1 MMIFKKSIPRRTFL
15 RGIGASMALPML
27 DAMIPAL
34 AGPSNSAA
42 KIPIRVGYTYSPNG
56 IVNER
61 WCPKVTGSNFE
72 MTDMLKHW
80 TPFRDQLMVLSNLDN
95 GNAQN
100 VSGHIGGSAM
110 FLTGMKPTRSLS
122 DIYCGISVDQVFAN
136 TFGRETPISSLQVCL
151 ENAAEL
157 AGQSSGGYSSAYTNT
172 ISWSSPTTP
181 LPMEH
186 RPREIFERLFGDAG
200 TDPEARKSRIRID
213 QSVLD
218 FVRDDV
224 SRTKR
229 AIGAEDTLKLDEYL
243 DAIRDVELSLKKAE
257 EKTAMTLPEVAKPF
271 GIPAHEE
278 HLRLMYDLLVLAFQ
292 TDMTRVFTFM
302 MAREYSE
309 LVFTQLGHT
318 DPYHPMTHHRGDL
331 GKKNRAGQ
339 IDVYHAKIF
348 SEFLTKM
355 AATKEIDG
363 SSLLDNSMM
372 IYGAGMG
379 NGNDHDQWQVP
390 IMLVGGAQGKLK
402 GGRHIQYERGTLLDH
417 LHIKMLNTAGIETDS
432 FGMSTG
438 ELDVSSTA

>member
-1 MMIFKKSIPRRTFL
+1 
-15 RGIGASMALPML
+15 MALPML

>member
-15 RGIGASMALPML
+15 RGVGASVALPML

-34 AGPSNSAA
+34 AGPTNSAA
-42 KIPIRVGYTYSPNG
+42 KIPMRVGYIYSPNG

-61 WCPKVTGSNFE
+61 WCPKVTGSNYE
-72 MTDMLKHW
+72 MTDMLKQW
-80 TPFRDQLMVLSNLDN
+80 TPFRDQLLVLSNLDN
-95 GNAQN
+95 GNANN
-100 VSGHIGGSAM
+100 VSGHIGASSM

-122 DIYCGISVDQVFAN
+122 DIYCGISVDQVFARE
-136 TFGRETPISSLQVCL
+136 FGKETPISSLQVCL

-186 RPREIFERLFGDAG
+186 RPREIFERLFGDSG

-229 AIGAEDTLKLDEYL
+229 AIGADDSVKLDEYL
-243 DAIRDVELSLKKAE
+243 DAIREVELSLKKAE
-257 EKTAMTLPEVAKPF
+257 EKTSMALPEMDKPF

-302 MAREYSE
+302 VAREYSE
-309 LVFTQLGHT
+309 MVFTQLGHT
-318 DPYHPMTHHRGDL
+318 DPYHPTTHHRGDP
-331 GKKNRAGQ
+331 GKRKRAGE
-339 IDVYHAKIF
+339 IDVYHAQIF
-348 SEFLTKM
+348 AEFLTKM
-355 AATKEIDG
+355 DATKEIDG
-363 SSLLDNSMM
+363 SSLLENSMM

-390 IMLVGGAQGKLK
+390 VMLVGGAKGKLR
-402 GGRHIQYERGTLLDH
+402 GGRHIQYERGTLLDQ
-417 LHIKMLNTAGIETDS
+417 LHISMLNKAGIETES

-438 ELDVSSTA
+438 ELDLSSTA

>member
-1 MMIFKKSIPRRTFL
+1 
-15 RGIGASMALPML
+15 
-27 DAMIPAL
+27 
-34 AGPSNSAA
+34 
-42 KIPIRVGYTYSPNG
+42 
-56 IVNER
+56 
-61 WCPKVTGSNFE
+61 
-72 MTDMLKHW
+72 
-80 TPFRDQLMVLSNLDN
+80 
-95 GNAQN
+95 
-100 VSGHIGGSAM
+100 
-110 FLTGMKPTRSLS
+110 
-122 DIYCGISVDQVFAN
+122 
-136 TFGRETPISSLQVCL
+136 
-151 ENAAEL
+151 
-157 AGQSSGGYSSAYTNT
+157 
-172 ISWSSPTTP
+172 
-181 LPMEH
+181 
-186 RPREIFERLFGDAG
+186 
-200 TDPEARKSRIRID
+200 
-213 QSVLD
+213 
-218 FVRDDV
+218 
-224 SRTKR
+224 
-229 AIGAEDTLKLDEYL
+229 
-243 DAIRDVELSLKKAE
+243 
-257 EKTAMTLPEVAKPF
+257 
-271 GIPAHEE
+271 
-278 HLRLMYDLLVLAFQ
+278 
-292 TDMTRVFTFM
+292 M

-318 DPYHPMTHHRGDL
+318 DPYHPMTHHRGDP

>member
-15 RGIGASMALPML
+15 KGIGASVALPML
-27 DAMIPAL
+27 DAMVPAL
-34 AGPSNSAA
+34 AGPSNAAA
-42 KIPIRVGYTYSPNG
+42 KIPMRVGYTYSPNG

-61 WCPKVTGSNFE
+61 WCPKLTGSDFE
-72 MTDMLKHW
+72 MTDMIKHW
-80 TPFRDQLMVLSNLDN
+80 ASFREQLLVLSNLDN
-95 GNAQN
+95 GNEQN

-110 FLTGMKPTRSLS
+110 FLTGARPTRSLS
-122 DIYCGISVDQVFAN
+122 DIYCGISVDQVFAGE
-136 TFGRETPISSLQVCL
+136 FGRQTPISSLQVCL

-186 RPREIFERLFGDAG
+186 RPREIFERLFGDSG

-213 QSVLD
+213 RSVLD
-218 FVRDDV
+218 FVRDDI

-229 AIGAEDTLKLDEYL
+229 EIGAEDTVKLDEYL
-243 DAIRDVELSLKKAE
+243 DAIREVELSLVKAE
-257 EKTAMTLPEVAKPF
+257 EKTNLALPEVEKPF

-302 MAREYSE
+302 VAREYSE

-318 DPYHPMTHHRGDL
+318 DPYHPTTHHRGDP
-331 GKKNRAGQ
+331 GKRRRAGE
-339 IDVYHAKIF
+339 IDVYHAMMF
-348 SEFLTKM
+348 GEFLTKM
-355 AATKEIDG
+355 AATREIDG
-363 SSLLDNSMM
+363 SSLLDNSML

-390 IMLVGGAQGKLK
+390 VMLVGGGQGKLK

-417 LHIKMLNTAGIETDS
+417 LHISMLNKAGIETGS
-432 FGMSTG
+432 FGKSTG
-438 ELDVSSTA
+438 ELDLSSTA